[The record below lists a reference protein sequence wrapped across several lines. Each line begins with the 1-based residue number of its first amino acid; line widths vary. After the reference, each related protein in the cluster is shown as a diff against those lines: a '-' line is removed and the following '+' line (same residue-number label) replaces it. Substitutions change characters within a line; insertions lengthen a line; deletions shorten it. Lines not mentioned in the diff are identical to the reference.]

1 MALNKKA
8 NPISRM
14 SQQISL
20 QLDKHRFHLSHPDA
34 LIQLTFLGLLTGVL
48 AGGVIVLFRMLVE
61 ESQSVFLPGNS
72 ENFEAL
78 SIPARFLF
86 PVTGSLIIA
95 VGFHYYAKGIHV
107 LSVARV
113 IERMALHQGYL
124 TLRGF
129 FLQFFGA
136 AVAIISGHS
145 VGREGPNVFLG
156 AASGSLLGQFLTLPN
171 NSIRTLVGCGTA
183 AGIAASFDT
192 PLAGVMFAL
201 EVVMMEYTLAT
212 FLPIIFAAGSA
223 TMISIFAFGSEPAF
237 VIPHIQQGALVELPL
252 VVLLGLL
259 AGTMSALFIHLLQT
273 VAHKSKS
280 FGFSSRL
287 MLAGVIVGLIAA
299 MMPGVMGIGYDTV
312 SQMLAGEIALNLLLL
327 LLLFKL
333 LATAA
338 SIGLGIPGG
347 VIGPALFLG
356 ACLGGSF
363 GIIVNLLFPQLQT
376 DAAFYSLL
384 GMGAVMGA
392 SLQAPLA
399 ALTAMMELTHSPQI
413 IMPGMIAIVV
423 ANLTASEV
431 FRKKSLFLSVLEA
444 SEVDVYTNPITQTL
458 RRIGVASVMDKSIV
472 QVDQFIDPEKINSLF
487 VENTKWLLIVEK
499 KEPHSQSNEQLKK
512 QLMPAIDLFK
522 YTELRKEESI
532 EEKLLKKDLDLFEI
546 PAQRMD
552 ITSIHLQATL
562 EEALNKLDEHNLN
575 VLYVNRM
582 NTPGIAHLYGVLSRA
597 QIESVYQ
604 VK

>member
-1 MALNKKA
+1 MASNKKA
-8 NPISRM
+8 NPILRM

-20 QLDKHRFHLSHPDA
+20 QLDKHRFHLSRPDA
-34 LIQLTFLGLLTGVL
+34 LIQITFLGLLTGIL

-61 ESQSVFLPGNS
+61 ESQSVLLSGKS
-72 ENFEAL
+72 ENFETL
-78 SIPARFLF
+78 SMQARFLF
-86 PVTGSLIIA
+86 PVAGSLIIA
-95 VGFHYYAKGIHV
+95 VGFYFYAKGIHV
-107 LSVARV
+107 LSVPRV
-113 IERMALHQGYL
+113 IERMAFHQGYL
-124 TLRGF
+124 TLRSF

-223 TMISIFAFGSEPAF
+223 TMISIFVFGNEPAF
-237 VIPHIQQGALVELPL
+237 VIPHIHQGALVELPL
-252 VVLLGLL
+252 VILLGLL
-259 AGTMSALFIHLLQT
+259 AGTLSALFIHLLQT

-287 MLAGVIVGLIAA
+287 MLAGIIVGLIAA
-299 MMPGVMGIGYDTV
+299 VMPGVMGIGYDTV
-312 SQMLAGEIALNLLLL
+312 SQMLAGEIALNILLL

-363 GIIVNLLFPQLQT
+363 GLIVNLLFPQLQT

-444 SEVDVYTNPITQTL
+444 SEVDVYTNPVTQTL
-458 RRIGVASVMDKSIV
+458 RRIGVASVMDKSII

-487 VENTKWLLIVEK
+487 VENPKWLLIVEK
-499 KEPHSQSNEQLKK
+499 KEAHSQSNEQLKK

-522 YTELRKEESI
+522 YMELRKEELI
-532 EEKLLKKDLDLFEI
+532 EEDAAKKDLDLFEI

-582 NTPGIAHLYGVLSRA
+582 NTPGIAHLYGVLSRV

-604 VK
+604 LK